1 MNQTNK
7 FLLLLV
13 IGCLGLWGCSQ
24 GPANGS
30 ASERMRALEV
40 KLARLEDDFKAS
52 ISAREQLRKKLNA
65 AELERV
71 QLAQKVEQLQVVV
84 KERDELRRQ
93 VVSRTSERDSAQA
106 QLDHLRKGI
115 KTLLGQV
122 EVSAGTATQ
131 PVGSSSEN
139 RTPGKS

>member
-1 MNQTNK
+1 MSQGNK

-30 ASERMRALEV
+30 ASERMRALET
-40 KLARLEDDFKAS
+40 KLARLEDDFQAS
-52 ISAREQLRKKLNA
+52 LTAREQLRKKLNA
-65 AELERV
+65 AEVERV
-71 QLAQKVEQLQVVV
+71 QLSQKVDQLQIVV

-93 VVSRTSERDSAQA
+93 VVVRTTERDTAQA

-115 KTLLGQV
+115 RTLLGQV
-122 EVSAGTATQ
+122 EVSAGMVTPA
-131 PVGSSSEN
+131 VGPAPEN